1 VNSSQ
6 NFFSLFE
13 LPLSSQVDTNL
24 LEQKY
29 KQLQSQLHP
38 DRHINSGNGNKLA
51 IVQQASLLNDAYAT
65 LKSPLR
71 RAEHL
76 LQLKGIDTSVYMQAD
91 LDKDFLL
98 AQLKLREELEE
109 AQQLEKPEALEDMQR
124 KVAKDLAVNWTE
136 FSAFIASGNYQ
147 KAYLE
152 FRRLQFLQ
160 KLLDEIREAEDKLL
174 DY

>member
-1 VNSSQ
+1 VSSSH

-13 LPLSSQVDTNL
+13 LSPSSEVDVVL
-24 LEQKY
+24 LEQRY
-29 KQLQSQLHP
+29 KQLQAQLHP
-38 DRHINSGNGNKLA
+38 DRHVNSAGGSKLA
-51 IVQQASLLNDAYAT
+51 AIQQASLLNDAYAT

-76 LQLKGIDTSVYMQAD
+76 LQLKGIDTSVYIQAD

-109 AQQLEKPEALEDMQR
+109 LQLQAQPETLEALQKNVE
-124 KVAKDLAVNWTE
+124 KELGASWTK
-136 FSAFIASGNYQ
+136 FSALFAGGQYQ
-147 KAYLE
+147 SAYLA
-152 FRRLQFLQ
+152 FRELQFLH
-160 KLLDEIREAEDKLL
+160 KLIDEIREAEDRLL

>member
-6 NFFSLFE
+6 NFFTLFE
-13 LPLSSQVDTNL
+13 IPLSSEVDMVL

-29 KQLQSQLHP
+29 KQLQAQLHP
-38 DRHINSGNGNKLA
+38 DRHVNAIDSGKLA
-51 IVQQASLLNDAYAT
+51 VIQQASLLNDAYAT

-76 LQLKGIDTSVYMQAD
+76 LQLKGVDTSSYTQAD

-98 AQLKLREELEE
+98 AQLKLREKLEE
-109 AQQLEKPEALEDMQR
+109 LLTQADDEALTAMSREMESE
-124 KVAKDLAVNWTE
+124 LALKWNA
-136 FSAFIASGNYQ
+136 FSVLFGSGNFQAAYQ
-147 KAYLE
+147 A
-152 FRRLQFLQ
+152 FRELQFLQ
-160 KLLDEIREAEDKLL
+160 KLIDEIREAEDRLL